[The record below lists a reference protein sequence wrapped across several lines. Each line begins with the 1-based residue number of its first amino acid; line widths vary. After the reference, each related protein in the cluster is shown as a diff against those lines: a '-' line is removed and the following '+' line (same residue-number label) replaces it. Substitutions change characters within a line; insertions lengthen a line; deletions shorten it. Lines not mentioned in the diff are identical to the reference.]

1 MSRLQSHHHVVNFST
16 WCFSIYQTAR
26 RIWLRILS
34 IALVKELKVLLTVL
48 NECIIIIWF
57 PLTVF
62 FWFPLFLH
70 FFHFS
75 DWTYAQTKG
84 RLKTWGGGGVV
95 QTTGSCSVL
104 HWQREFQKILNNRL
118 LWEIWLVKYEIMI
131 YLLHHILIDKYIV
144 SWNCS
149 NRLPQ
154 IRWLETTE
162 ISSFTILENKSPR
175 PVPLD

>member
-1 MSRLQSHHHVVNFST
+1 MKLFCGLISVILIVLRTVNLQFHNQFAFPWGQFSELWQLMSWLQSCHHVVNLST

-48 NECIIIIWF
+48 NEYIIIIWF
-57 PLTVF
+57 PLTVS

-84 RLKTWGGGGVV
+84 RLKTWGGGGLV
-95 QTTGSCSVL
+95 QTTGSCSIL
-104 HWQREFQKILNNRL
+104 HWQR
-118 LWEIWLVKYEIMI
+118 
-131 YLLHHILIDKYIV
+131 V
-144 SWNCS
+144 SKNS
-149 NRLPQ
+149 
-154 IRWLETTE
+154 
-162 ISSFTILENKSPR
+162 K
-175 PVPLD
+175 

>member
-1 MSRLQSHHHVVNFST
+1 MSWLQCRHHVVNLST
-16 WCFSIYQTAR
+16 WCFSIYQTAH

-48 NECIIIIWF
+48 NEYIIIIWF

-75 DWTYAQTKG
+75 DWTYVQTKG
-84 RLKTWGGGGVV
+84 RLKTWGGGGWYRP
-95 QTTGSCSVL
+95 QGPAPFYTGK
-104 HWQREFQKILNNRL
+104 EFQKILNNRL
-118 LWEIWLVKYEIMI
+118 LLEIWLVKYEIMI

-149 NRLPQ
+149 NKLPQ
-154 IRWLETTE
+154 IRWLETIE

-175 PVPLD
+175 PIPLD